1 MNKWRWGN
9 YAVVVALCMLS
20 YVLYRWRG
28 GFSASFLLH
37 GTACL
42 SVASLLSV
50 TLGFRRLRAGREV
63 PQSRFFAGDDG
74 MVTVTVRRGSAL
86 PAGWIVATDVWT
98 DGSREFRHSRLLL
111 PGFRSVMRY
120 RYRLKRL
127 ARGRYRFVRLELE
140 AGDWLGLLRKR
151 VVLPSEAEFAVCP
164 KPLTIDM
171 RMRTGQ
177 SDEGSRTAAAL
188 LPESQAAVIAAGVR
202 PYIAG
207 DPLRRI
213 HWKASAR
220 TGSWKTRMTEP
231 LESERLAV
239 VIDCDRSVYAGE
251 AGAAAFELG
260 VRAAA
265 GLAEFAVRQNMAVGL
280 YASGSEPLR
289 IPMERRAD
297 PAGLFE
303 LLCRVQPDGETAAET
318 LLRMSAEWPPGCR
331 AVLVTGRLDE
341 ALVRAARIL
350 SGRRHALSIW
360 TVPADP
366 GRAEPALRIARELES
381 TGCAV
386 VQVAPPYAHIL
397 EPGGAEDVIA

>member
-1 MNKWRWGN
+1 
-9 YAVVVALCMLS
+9 MLS

-50 TLGFRRLRAGREV
+50 TLGFRRLRAGREMA
-63 PQSRFFAGDDG
+63 QSRFFAGDNG
-74 MVTVTVRRGSAL
+74 MVAVTVRRGSML

-111 PGFRSVMRY
+111 PGFRSVIRY

-151 VVLPSEAEFAVCP
+151 VVLPSEAVFAVCP
-164 KPLTIDM
+164 KPLAIDL

-177 SDEGSRTAAAL
+177 SDEGSRTVAAPP
-188 LPESQAAVIAAGVR
+188 PESQAAAIAAGVR

-231 LESERLAV
+231 FEPERLAV
-239 VIDCDRSVYAGE
+239 VIDCDRSAYAGE
-251 AGAAAFELG
+251 TGAAAFELS

-265 GLAEFAVRQNMAVGL
+265 GLAEFAVRQDMAVGL
-280 YASGSEPLR
+280 YASGSASLR
-289 IPMERRAD
+289 ISMERRAE
-297 PAGLFE
+297 PTGLFE
-303 LLCRVQPDGETAAET
+303 LLCRVRPDGETSAAET
-318 LLRMSAEWPPGCR
+318 LMRLSAEWPPGCR

-350 SGRRHALSIW
+350 SYRRHALSIW

-366 GRAEPALRIARELES
+366 GGAEPALRIARELES
-381 TGCAV
+381 MGCAV
-386 VQVAPPYAHIL
+386 VRVSPPYAYAV